1 MEKEYIFEKFKFGR
15 RDTKTPNL
23 KNHWQDID
31 LSSYRITKPT
41 VICLGG
47 NGTTDTREANG
58 MAKIVQNMIGESED
72 VDIISI
78 TYSHSNLFDVGLL
91 STKEEYEIVQK
102 LFIPLLFDENGNK
115 LPQKQAIKNFRNITI
130 FAHCYGA
137 RNVWE
142 DCEKILY
149 LELMRKGVDAFD
161 LNRLIEQI
169 FVVSYASSCKKGSTM
184 TFNIKSINDRF
195 FGEEYKNEML
205 SLNMQKTRFSTCS
218 KIALDLFM
226 FEAMENPKLL
236 EDVGEKFFKKHKYVL
251 AKSGKTINLFTDK
264 LSLDD
269 SDHEVSVISRSETW
283 APSINST
290 LLGKAVSQSVA
301 FALASSLVNA
311 SINNQNSG
319 FVPLDLDGVISDTEH
334 LLQAGLSLGEKIA
347 GKEDNLKKKP

>member
-1 MEKEYIFEKFKFGR
+1 MEEYIFEKFKFGR

-23 KNHWQDID
+23 KNHWQELD

-47 NGTTDTREANG
+47 NGTTDAREANG

-78 TYSHSNLFDVGLL
+78 TYSHSNLFKLGML

-102 LFIPLLFDENGNK
+102 LFIPLLFDEKGNK
-115 LPQKQAIKNFRNITI
+115 LPHKQAVKNFRNITV
-130 FAHCYGA
+130 FAHCFGS

-149 LELMRKGVDAFD
+149 LELMRNRVDVFD
-161 LNRLIEQI
+161 LNELIEQI
-169 FVVSYASSCKKGSTM
+169 FVVSYAPSCKKGSTM
-184 TFNIKSINDRF
+184 TFNVKSINDRL
-195 FGEEYKNEML
+195 FGEEYQNEML
-205 SLNMQKTRFSTCS
+205 SLNMKKTKFSPYS
-218 KIALDLFM
+218 EIALDLFM
-226 FEAMENPKLL
+226 CEAVEKPKLL
-236 EDVGEKFFKKHKYVL
+236 EDIGKNFFKKHKYVL

-264 LSLDD
+264 LSFDD
-269 SDHEVSVISRSETW
+269 SDHEISVISRSSTW
-283 APSINST
+283 KASANST

-311 SINNQNSG
+311 SINNQNPG
-319 FVPLDLDGVISDTEH
+319 FVPLDLDSIISDTEY
-334 LLQAGLSLGEKIA
+334 LLQAGLSLGEQTA
-347 GKEDNLKKKP
+347 GKEKSREKE